1 MGSGRNDDVTMQSVG
16 VSPRRF
22 LACAAL
28 ALASILLIAPASAS
42 ADLSSEVQQGQQLAD
57 SVKSGQTMCSDLSTD
72 QFELIGEYA
81 MDTYLPSTTAR
92 EAMNQHM
99 VAMMGHSGEQRMH
112 AVLGQRYSGCASGS
126 ASGWV
131 APMLGMM
138 SRYGYGGPGQSEMG
152 PGMMYGQ
159 GYGPGPAAP
168 SSSTDSGDG
177 IGAAGIAAI
186 AFGAALLAGLLVA
199 LGFWLRHRTA

>member
-1 MGSGRNDDVTMQSVG
+1 M
-16 VSPRRF
+16 RRL
-22 LACAAL
+22 LACIAGLGVL
-28 ALASILLIAPASAS
+28 ALVVPPAAA

-57 SVKSGQTMCSDLSTD
+57 SVKSGQTKCSELSTG

-81 MDTYLPSTTAR
+81 MNAYLPSTAAH

-99 VAMMGHSGEQRMH
+99 AAMMGQSGEQRMH
-112 AVLGQRYSGCASGS
+112 VVLGQRYSGCASGS

-138 SRYGYGGPGQSEMG
+138 GRYGYGGPGQSAMG
-152 PGMMYGQ
+152 PGMMAQ
-159 GYGPGPAAP
+159 GYGGPRAPP
-168 SSSTDSGDG
+168 SSPDSGDE

>member
-1 MGSGRNDDVTMQSVG
+1 MKR
-16 VSPRRF
+16 
-22 LACAAL
+22 LIACIAVLAAL
-28 ALASILLIAPASAS
+28 ALVVPAAAA
-42 ADLSSEVQQGQQLAD
+42 ADLSGEVQQGQQLAD
-57 SVKSGQTMCSDLSTD
+57 SVKSGQTKCSVLSTD
-72 QFELIGEYA
+72 QFKLIGEYA
-81 MDTYLPSTTAR
+81 MNAYLPSTAAH

-99 VAMMGHSGEQRMH
+99 AAMMGQSGEQRMH
-112 AVLGQRYSGCASGS
+112 VVLGQRYSGCASGS

-138 SRYGYGGPGQSEMG
+138 SRYGYGGPRQSGMG

-159 GYGPGPAAP
+159 GYRPDAGAAP
-168 SSSTDSGDG
+168 SSTDGGDD

>member
-1 MGSGRNDDVTMQSVG
+1 V
-16 VSPRRF
+16 RR
-22 LACAAL
+22 LVVCIAGIAAL
-28 ALASILLIAPASAS
+28 ALVIPAAAA
-42 ADLSSEVQQGQQLAD
+42 ADLSSEVQQGQRLAD
-57 SVKSGQTMCSDLSTD
+57 SVKSGQRTCSALSTD

-81 MDTYLPSTTAR
+81 MNTYLPSTAAH

-99 VAMMGHSGEQRMH
+99 AAMMGHSGEQRMH
-112 AVLGQRYSGCASGS
+112 VVLGQRYSGCASGS

-138 SRYGYGGPGQSEMG
+138 SRYGYGGGPGQSGMG
-152 PGMMYGQ
+152 AGMMYGK

-168 SSSTDSGDG
+168 SSSTDSGDA
-177 IGAAGIAAI
+177 IGPAGIAAI